1 MNCLHL
7 WLGSSEIRSVRLL
20 LLLYENVSPHTTAWR
35 ICEIIQI
42 KCIWTLWKETYER
55 AGWWSMEAA
64 WSPRTISQYKS
75 NWSSVPLFVLNCWNS
90 QSHLKAGT
98 ADCNA
103 TCTECG
109 EDYLPTSGSICLT
122 GTAGRLPGQL
132 TSIVKWRVQRQR
144 LLVDWWSRS
153 LQVGEH
159 TSFDKHTQT
168 IAGTGLLVQIFE
180 CEPRTCCWMLKCT
193 EAKLIPSLSSFIC
206 LHSTVTQEH
215 TKSTEIHTHT
225 AEHFDNQSFEL
236 MLADGRSSLDR
247 SDIWMEVNF
256 FL

>member
-7 WLGSSEIRSVRLL
+7 WLGSSEIRSVPLL
-20 LLLYENVSPHTTAWR
+20 LLLYENVSPPHTVWR

-42 KCIWTLWKETYER
+42 KCMWTLSKGDVRKSKMMINESSVVT
-55 AGWWSMEAA
+55 
-64 WSPRTISQYKS
+64 PNIFQCKS

-103 TCTECG
+103 TCTQCG
-109 EDYLPTSGSICLT
+109 EDYLPMSGSICLT
-122 GTAGRLPGQL
+122 GTAGTLPGQL
-132 TSIVKWRVQRQR
+132 TSIVKWRVQRER

-180 CEPRTCCWMLKCT
+180 CEPRTSCWMLKRT
-193 EAKLIPSLSSFIC
+193 EAKLIPPPFSFIC

-215 TKSTEIHTHT
+215 TKSTKMYTFSHTHSWT
-225 AEHFDNQSFEL
+225 L
-236 MLADGRSSLDR
+236 
-247 SDIWMEVNF
+247 W
-256 FL
+256 